1 LANKTSSVF
10 CCANGFK
17 HFLVMPVLPLNK
29 KMNLPSKRFNK
40 IDKKIALW
48 MAKNGVKCLR
58 ASIGII
64 FLWFGGLKFF
74 DGLSPAQN
82 LAIDTIQHLTLAF
95 FSSTTI
101 IYGLAIWEI
110 LIGLGLLF
118 NLMLRET
125 LLLLYLQMLGTFTPI
140 FIFPDKVFTEFP
152 YALTLEG
159 QYIIKN
165 LVIVGAGIVI
175 GATVR
180 GGRIITQDE

>member
-1 LANKTSSVF
+1 
-10 CCANGFK
+10 
-17 HFLVMPVLPLNK
+17 
-29 KMNLPSKRFNK
+29 MNLRGEKFNK
-40 IDKKIALW
+40 IDNTVTLW
-48 MAKNGVKCLR
+48 MANKGITWLR
-58 ASIGII
+58 LSIGII

-82 LAIDTIQHLTLAF
+82 LAVETIDHLTLHI
-95 FSSTTI
+95 FSSTAI
-101 IYGLAIWEI
+101 IYGLATWETVI
-110 LIGLGLLF
+110 GIGLIF

-125 LLLLYLQMLGTFTPI
+125 LLLLFLQMIGTFSPI
-140 FIFPDKVFTEFP
+140 FIFPDKVFTQFP

-180 GGRIITQDE
+180 GGRIITQHQ